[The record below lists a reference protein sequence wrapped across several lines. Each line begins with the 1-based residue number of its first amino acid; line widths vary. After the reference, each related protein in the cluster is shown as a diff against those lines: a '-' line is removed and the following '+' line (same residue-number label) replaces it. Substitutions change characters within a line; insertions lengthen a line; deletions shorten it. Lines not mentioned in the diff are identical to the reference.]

1 MLRAAPEHG
10 SARAAPH
17 RWYSRS
23 GNRFRKHPS
32 RFPYRWELALRAAP
46 EHGSVRAA
54 LCGWYSRSGSRF
66 RKRSS
71 RFPCRWGLLL
81 RAAPNHVSARAAL
94 CGWYSCSFCRL
105 RRRSSRF
112 PYRWGLLLRAAPNHG
127 YLGLFRR
134 IPHHTPHRPL
144 WRCRLL
150 CHRYSLQYQLRGS
163 SSCSCGCACRCRR
176 MTTRPMRDRRS
187 NSLRKYC
194 TFPDCRRSR
203 SRRCSFQSLLR
214 RSCCACICG
223 CACSCRR
230 T

>member
-1 MLRAAPEHG
+1 MLRDSPEHG

-17 RWYSRS
+17 RWY
-23 GNRFRKHPS
+23 G
-32 RFPYRWELALRAAP
+32 
-46 EHGSVRAA
+46 
-54 LCGWYSRSGSRF
+54 RSGSRF
-66 RKRSS
+66 RKRPSRFPYRWRLLHRDAPNHDSVRSALYRWYSHNGSRFRKRSS
-71 RFPCRWGLLL
+71 PFPCRWGLLL
-81 RAAPNHVSARAAL
+81 RAAPD
-94 CGWYSCSFCRL
+94 
-105 RRRSSRF
+105 
-112 PYRWGLLLRAAPNHG
+112 HG

-214 RSCCACICG
+214 CSACICG
-223 CACSCRR
+223 CACRCWRS
-230 T
+230 